1 MKITKERLVE
11 IIKEELQNSQI
22 SEKFEMPLRGSDE
35 YREMHKQLE
44 NEYGIRY
51 EKDEDGR
58 YQRVT
63 GPEYQ
68 QMVKDLEELGRPD
81 VIDRLPVLYS
91 ISIFKM
97 KQIHELA
104 KAGDMEGLD
113 EMVGAAKAH
122 GQAVVR
128 SGPLGT

>member
-44 NEYGIRY
+44 KEYGVRY
-51 EKDEDGR
+51 ERGDDGR
-58 YQRVT
+58 LQRVT

-68 QMVKDLEELGRPD
+68 KMVKELEKLGRPD
-81 VIDRLPVLYS
+81 VIDRLHVLYS

-104 KAGDMEGLD
+104 KAGDMDGLD
-113 EMVGAAKAH
+113 KMVGAAKAH
-122 GQAVVR
+122 GKAVVD
-128 SGPLGT
+128 SGSLGT